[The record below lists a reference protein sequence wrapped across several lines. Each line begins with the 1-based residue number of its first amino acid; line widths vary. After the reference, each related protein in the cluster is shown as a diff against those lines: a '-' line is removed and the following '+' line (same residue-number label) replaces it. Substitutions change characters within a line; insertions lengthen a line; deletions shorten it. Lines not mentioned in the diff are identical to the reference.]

1 MAPVALIAVIP
12 HIWGQNGA
20 DARIMGLENDPL
32 AIWQN
37 IMGMVLEPWQIAQF
51 RAFGKTTLQYRLIE
65 PISME
70 EFLENNIYPL
80 I

>member
-12 HIWGQNGA
+12 HTWGQNEL
-20 DARIMGLENDPL
+20 DTRITGLENDPL
-32 AIWQN
+32 AIWQD

-51 RAFGKTTLQYRLIE
+51 RAFGNTTLQYRLIK